1 MDGQLPSATPADF
14 EFSGTVRRYYIA
26 AEEVEWNYA
35 PTGWDNWLGVP
46 LNLSP
51 RANAVV
57 GSYNTTYLKA
67 LYRGYTDDTFT
78 QMSEQPPWQ
87 GTQGPTVRSE
97 VGDMVE
103 IMFVNKLSHNY
114 ATMHSVGLAYNKMNE
129 GGDSPPVASAVGP
142 GECAVYKWLAN
153 EGAGPN
159 DNSPAWAHSY
169 HSYVDLD
176 IDLNS
181 GLLGPQIVYA
191 SGQMNATMLKYK
203 EFSLLYMIYKEG
215 QSFLSAA
222 NAQRL
227 NGNHS
232 AEAMSSKW
240 GMLDTEH
247 LWSGDYSSWHPQ
259 LVNMNSS
266 YRFSGAAS
274 FHTMNGYIFAN
285 NPPFEMCQNDQ
296 AICYAYSYGGA
307 SHVFHMHGNGVMDD
321 GRKQFSVSLNDGV
334 SKTLYMSAS
343 DTGLWQVICHVS
355 NHHQDGMVANYLVK
369 DSALCAK

>member
-1 MDGQLPSATPADF
+1 MT
-14 EFSGTVRRYYIA
+14 TVL
-26 AEEVEWNYA
+26 
-35 PTGWDNWLGVP
+35 TLD
-46 LNLSP
+46 
-51 RANAVV
+51 
-57 GSYNTTYLKA
+57 
-67 LYRGYTDDTFT
+67 
-78 QMSEQPPWQ
+78 Q
-87 GTQGPTVRSE
+87 
-97 VGDMVE
+97 
-103 IMFVNKLSHNY
+103 
-114 ATMHSVGLAYNKMNE
+114 
-129 GGDSPPVASAVGP
+129 
-142 GECAVYKWLAN
+142 
-153 EGAGPN
+153 
-159 DNSPAWAHSY
+159 AHSY

-274 FHTMNGYIFAN
+274 F
-285 NPPFEMCQNDQ
+285 
-296 AICYAYSYGGA
+296 
-307 SHVFHMHGNGVMDD
+307 
-321 GRKQFSVSLNDGV
+321 RKSLMRI
-334 SKTLYMSAS
+334 S
-343 DTGLWQVICHVS
+343 
-355 NHHQDGMVANYLVK
+355 YLVVNQNI
-369 DSALCAK
+369 